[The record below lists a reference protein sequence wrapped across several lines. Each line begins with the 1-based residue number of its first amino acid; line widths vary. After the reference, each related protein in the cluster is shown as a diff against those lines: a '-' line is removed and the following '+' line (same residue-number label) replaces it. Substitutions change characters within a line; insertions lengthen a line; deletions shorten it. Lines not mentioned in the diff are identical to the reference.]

1 MFFTGS
7 DYIHGGDV
15 EQYLN
20 YVGGTAGML
29 ALTGVGVGVAA
40 ASAYYLANRPT
51 PTLPPFDLDNQTII
65 EGPELIH
72 YSRFA
77 KEGKEMKFMRYLYE
91 DCKTLYQVLRR
102 GARVSNNGACL
113 GWREAN
119 SKQYQ
124 WMRYEE
130 ALLRIRNL
138 GSGLVS
144 MGLRPGSS
152 TFVGVY
158 CQNSPEWVLSEHAI
172 FTFSMVIVPLYD
184 TLGPEACQY
193 IINQAEIQL
202 VICDSDDKC
211 VSLLNDPPAC
221 LKTLVHI
228 KRVSNTTMELAK
240 RKGIEMISLERVEK
254 IGASSPQKEFPPTPN
269 DLATICYTSGT
280 TGNPKGV
287 MLTHEN
293 IVADVSATLLQLG
306 DQKPN
311 CSDVMISFLPLAHM
325 LERICEISVYMN
337 GGAVG
342 FFSGDIRNLMDDMK
356 ALQPTITPAVPRLLN
371 RIFDKVQS
379 GLNGSSL
386 KRFLFNA
393 AINSKEAEM
402 RRGIIRNNTIWDKL
416 VLRKVQESM
425 GGRIRLLV
433 VGSAP
438 LAGSVLTFMRCAL
451 GCVIVE
457 GYGQTEC
464 VAPTTLTVQGDS
476 TPEHVGPPIPCCAI
490 KLVDVP
496 EMEYY
501 AVSGHGE
508 ICIKG
513 TNVFQGYFKEPE
525 KTRETLDE
533 DGWLHTGDIGT
544 WLPNGTLK
552 IIDRKKH
559 IFKLSQGEYIAPEK
573 VENVY
578 SKSQYVA
585 QVFVYGEGLK
595 SCVIGVIVPDV
606 ENVKYYAAEH
616 NIPGT
621 LSVLCNHPEIKQL
634 IMSDI
639 TDLGKKAGLKSFEQV
654 KDIYLHP
661 DVFSVQNGLLTP
673 TLKSKRNHLK
683 IYFKPQLEDMYSK
696 LD

>member
-1 MFFTGS
+1 
-7 DYIHGGDV
+7 V
-15 EQYLN
+15 EQYLH
-20 YVGGTAGML
+20 YVGGAAGML
-29 ALTGVGVGVAA
+29 ALTGVGVAA
-40 ASAYYLANRPT
+40 ASAYYLASRPT
-51 PTLPPFDLDNQTII
+51 PTLPPFDLDNQTIV

-72 YSRFA
+72 YSRFS
-77 KEGKEMKFMRYLYE
+77 KDGKEMKFMKYLYE
-91 DCKTLYQVLRR
+91 DAKTLYEVFRR
-102 GARVSNNGACL
+102 GARISNNGPAL
-113 GWREAN
+113 GWREGPN
-119 SKQYQ
+119 KPYQ
-124 WMRYEE
+124 WMTYEE
-130 ALLRIRNL
+130 ALLRAKNL

-144 MGLRPGSS
+144 LGLQPGPS
-152 TFVGVY
+152 TFVGIY
-158 CQNSPEWVLSEHAI
+158 CQNCPEWVIAEQAM
-172 FTFSMVIVPLYD
+172 FCYSMIIVPLYD
-184 TLGPEACQY
+184 TLGPEACKY
-193 IINQAEIQL
+193 IINQAEMEL
-202 VICDSDDKC
+202 VLCENDAKC
-211 VSLLNDPPAC
+211 ISLLNDPSPF
-221 LKTLVHI
+221 LKQLICI
-228 KRVSNTTMELAK
+228 KPVSSSTVELASK
-240 RKGIEMISLERVEK
+240 KGIKVWSLEEVEQL
-254 IGASSPQKEFPPTPN
+254 GATTAHKEMPPTPD

-293 IVADVSATLLQLG
+293 IVADVGATLLQLG

-325 LERICEISVYMN
+325 LERICEIAVYMN
-337 GGAVG
+337 GGGVG
-342 FFSGDIRNLMDDMK
+342 FFTGDIRNLMDDMK

-393 AINSKEAEM
+393 AINSKEGEL

-513 TNVFQGYFKEPE
+513 TNVFKGYFKEPE
-525 KTRETLDE
+525 KTRETIDE
-533 DGWLHTGDIGT
+533 DGWLHTGDVGT

-573 VENVY
+573 IENVY

-585 QVFVYGEGLK
+585 QVFVHGEGLK
-595 SCVIGVIVPDV
+595 SCVIAIVVPDV

-621 LSVLCNHPEIKQL
+621 LSVLCNTPEIKQL
-634 IMSDI
+634 ILNDI

-661 DVFSVQNGLLTP
+661 DAFSVQNGLLTP
-673 TLKSKRNHLK
+673 TLKSKRPQLK
-683 IYFKPQLEDMYSK
+683 AYFKPQLEDMYSK

>member
-1 MFFTGS
+1 
-7 DYIHGGDV
+7 
-15 EQYLN
+15 
-20 YVGGTAGML
+20 ML

-40 ASAYYLANRPT
+40 ASAYYLASRPI
-51 PTLPPFDLDNQTII
+51 PTQPPFDLDNQTIV

-77 KEGKEMKFMRYLYE
+77 KEGKEMKFMRFLY
-91 DCKTLYQVLRR
+91 DDAKTLYEVFQR

-113 GWREAN
+113 GWREGAA
-119 SKQYQ
+119 KQYQ

-130 ALLRIRNL
+130 ALLRAHNF
-138 GSGLVS
+138 GSGVVAL
-144 MGLRPGSS
+144 GLKPGPN

-158 CQNSPEWVLSEHAI
+158 CQNCPEWVLTEQGLYCY
-172 FTFSMVIVPLYD
+172 SMVIVPLYD
-184 TLGPEACQY
+184 TLGPESCKY
-193 IINQAEIQL
+193 IINQAEIAL
-202 VICDSDDKC
+202 VVCENDAKC
-211 VSLLNDPPAC
+211 LSLLKDPSPC
-221 LKTLVHI
+221 LKVLVYL
-228 KRVSNTTMELAK
+228 KPVLPTTVELANQ
-240 RKGIEMISLERVEK
+240 KGIKLISFEQVEK
-254 IGASSPQKEFPPTPN
+254 LGAGKAFKEMPPTPA
-269 DLATICYTSGT
+269 DLCTVCYTSGT
-280 TGNPKGV
+280 TGHPKGV

-311 CSDVMISFLPLAHM
+311 SSDVMMSFLPLAHM
-325 LERICEISVYMN
+325 LERICEIAVYMN
-337 GGAVG
+337 GGCVG
-342 FFSGDIRNLMDDMK
+342 FFSGDVRNLMDDMK
-356 ALQPTITPAVPRLLN
+356 TLQPTMTPAVPRLLN

-393 AINSKEAEM
+393 AINSKEGELK
-402 RRGIIRNNTIWDKL
+402 RGIIRNNTIWDKL

-457 GYGQTEC
+457 GYGQTEG
-464 VAPTTLTVQGDS
+464 VAPCTLTVQGDS

-496 EMEYY
+496 EMQYY

-513 TNVFQGYFKEPE
+513 TNVFKGYFKEPE
-525 KTRETLDE
+525 KTKEVLDS

-573 VENVY
+573 IENIY
-578 SKSQYVA
+578 SNSQYVA
-585 QVFVYGEGLK
+585 QVFVHGEGLK
-595 SCVIGVIVPDV
+595 SCVVAVVVPDV

-621 LSVLCNHPEIKQL
+621 LSVLCNHPEIKAL
-634 IMSDI
+634 IMQDI
-639 TDLGKKAGLKSFEQV
+639 TLLGKKAGLKSFEQV

-673 TLKSKRNHLK
+673 TLKSKRPQLK
-683 IYFKPQLEDMYSK
+683 AYFKPQLEDMYTK